1 MQQVEARFRVAAK
14 AGPKVAELDQLKEAA
29 LEEAL
34 AWARQG
40 HQRLHDATAALL
52 EAQSSGQW
60 ACTDA
65 ARRRLVEAVNAGA
78 QALAQ
83 L

>member
-14 AGPKVAELDQLKEAA
+14 AGQRVAELDPLKEAS
-29 LEEAL
+29 LEESL
-34 AWARQG
+34 AWTRQ
-40 HQRLHDATAALL
+40 LHERAHAATAALL

>member
-1 MQQVEARFRVAAK
+1 MAAK
-14 AGPKVAELDQLKEAA
+14 AGPKVAELDPLKEAG

-34 AWARQG
+34 AWARQ
-40 HQRLHDATAALL
+40 LHERAHAATAALL

-60 ACTDA
+60 ACTEA
-65 ARRRLVEAVNAGA
+65 ARRRLVEAVNAAA

>member
-1 MQQVEARFRVAAK
+1 MQSPEARFRLAPKAGQKVAA
-14 AGPKVAELDQLKEAA
+14 LDPLKEAS

-40 HQRLHDATAALL
+40 HQRLHDATGALL
-52 EAQSSGQW
+52 EAQVSGQW
-60 ACTDA
+60 ACTEA
-65 ARRRLVEAVNAGA
+65 ARRRLVEAVTAAA